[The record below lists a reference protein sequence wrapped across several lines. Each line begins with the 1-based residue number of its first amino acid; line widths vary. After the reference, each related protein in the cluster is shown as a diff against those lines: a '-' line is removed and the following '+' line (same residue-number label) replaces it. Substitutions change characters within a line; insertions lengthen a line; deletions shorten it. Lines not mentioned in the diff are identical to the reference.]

1 MDTARAILA
10 RGLALAVASLS
21 GARLVTAPAPWPPL
35 VAELDLWETQGLSA
49 GFWLRDDDAVAAG
62 PALERLAGLSE
73 HHGVAVLLAV
83 IPMLAQPSLV
93 AFQRQAPLLLP
104 CQHGAFHRNHAA
116 AGRKNAE
123 FGAGRAIDE
132 ALAEIAA
139 ARAPARRAVR
149 AGLPAGLRAA
159 LEPDRSRHRG
169 TAAGTRPA
177 RPVLLSRLRPG
188 GRRRPGSGQQ
198 PSRRDRLAWRPDRPR
213 SGEPRRRARG
223 PSRRTAP
230 QRGGRAGSGPAD
242 CIIAT
247 MTRRPGRPSPRCWP

>member
-1 MDTARAILA
+1 M
-10 RGLALAVASLS
+10 
-21 GARLVTAPAPWPPL
+21 TAPAPWPPL

-104 CQHGAFHRNHAA
+104 CQHGAFHRSHAA

-139 ARAPARRAVR
+139 ARARMEELFGPAF
-149 AGLPAGLRAA
+149 LPVFVPPWNRIDPGIAARLPELGLRGLSCFRGFA
-159 LEPDRSRHRG
+159 LG
-169 TAAGTRPA
+169 
-177 RPVLLSRLRPG
+177 
-188 GRRRPGSGQQ
+188 
-198 PSRRDRLAWRPDRPR
+198 
-213 SGEPRRRARG
+213 
-223 PSRRTAP
+223 
-230 QRGGRAGSGPAD
+230 AGSGPVLANSHLD
-242 CIIAT
+242 VIDWHGGRIGRDPASLAIELAGHLAGLRRSGAAEPVLGLLTHHRDHDETAWEALATLLAVIARHPAARLVDP
-247 MTRRPGRPSPRCWP
+247 RRLFSEAKLG